1 MHAVTCHEVVC
12 VRRLNTLT
20 TQHAL
25 LDAAI
30 RKVGNRYLTTMLI
43 AKRIRQ
49 LHHGSRPLVAYEED
63 ESYFTVAVREI
74 AEGHLTVEPN
84 NTEIYPLIPTYPAHT
99 SNGTASEAPPRP
111 GADD

>member
-1 MHAVTCHEVVC
+1 M
-12 VRRLNTLT
+12 T

-30 RKVGNRYLTTMLI
+30 KRIGNRYLTTMLI

-49 LHHGSRPLVAYEED
+49 LYHGAPPLVEHEEN

-74 AEGHLTVEPN
+74 AEGHLTILP
-84 NTEIYPLIPTYPAHT
+84 TTGSPLPTPVPPLHT
-99 SNGTASEAPPRP
+99 SNGTADDITPVTGTTEAS
-111 GADD
+111 

>member
-1 MHAVTCHEVVC
+1 M
-12 VRRLNTLT
+12 T

-30 RKVGNRYLTTMLI
+30 QRIGNRYLTTMLI

-49 LHHGSRPLVAYEED
+49 LYHGARPLVDYEED

-74 AEGHLTVEPN
+74 AEGHLTILP
-84 NTEIYPLIPTYPAHT
+84 TTGSPLPTPGSPLHT
-99 SNGTASEAPPRP
+99 SNGTADDIPPVIGTNEAS
-111 GADD
+111 